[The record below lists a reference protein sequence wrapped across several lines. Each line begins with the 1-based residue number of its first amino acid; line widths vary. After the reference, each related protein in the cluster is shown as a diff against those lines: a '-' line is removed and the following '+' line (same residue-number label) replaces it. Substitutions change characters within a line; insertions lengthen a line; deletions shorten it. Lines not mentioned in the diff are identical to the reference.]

1 MARIKKKSRVGKVGH
16 TGTLDPFATGVMLC
30 CLNRATRLSR
40 FFLQGTKKY
49 LGVLYL
55 GVETDT
61 LDATGTVT
69 ATVDVDFNQREL
81 FSKENIDS
89 VFGKF
94 QGSINQLPPVFSA
107 LKHKG
112 VPLYKL
118 ARSGNPVQKPPR
130 QVNIFNISVNRIDL
144 PKIHFEVT
152 CSAGTYVR
160 TLCADIG
167 RVFGCGGHLSE
178 LRRIESS
185 GYNIHE
191 ALVLSDLDELI
202 RSGRFSDK
210 IISMADALKEMPGFV
225 AEGTMVDK
233 IKNGV
238 PVSQSEHILF
248 SKACFQEKADNYVKV
263 IEKNRD
269 LLAILKY
276 NFDKNEFKYC
286 CVFNN

>member
-1 MARIKKKSRVGKVGH
+1 MGH
-16 TGTLDPFATGVMLC
+16 TGTLDPFATGVMVC
-30 CLNRATRLSR
+30 CLNSATRLSR
-40 FFLQGTKKY
+40 FFLHGTKKY
-49 LGVLYL
+49 QGVLYL

-61 LDATGTVT
+61 FDATGTVVT
-69 ATVDVDFNQREL
+69 TVDVDFNNREQ

-94 QGSINQLPPVFSA
+94 QGPINQLPPVFSA

-118 ARSGNPVQKPPR
+118 ARSGKPVQKPPR
-130 QVNIFNISVNRIDL
+130 PVNIFNIAVNRVDL
-144 PKIHFEVT
+144 PRVYFEVT

-160 TLCADIG
+160 TLCTDIG

-185 GYNIHE
+185 GYNISE
-191 ALVLSDLDELI
+191 ALTLSDLEEIAHL
-202 RSGRFSDK
+202 GKLSDK
-210 IISMADALKEMPGFV
+210 VISMADALKEMPGV
-225 AEGTMVDK
+225 ITEGTMVEK

-238 PVSQSEHILF
+238 PVSRSEHILF
-248 SKACFQEKADNYVKV
+248 PKECFQEEADNYIKV
-263 IEKNRD
+263 IDKNRE
-269 LLAILKY
+269 LLAVLQ
-276 NFDKNEFKYC
+276 FDFNKDEFKYC